1 LESKEG
7 RETMIIDYIIGWFI
21 DNSTEGEA
29 IKEKIK
35 DNYLSNGFIDSFGFL
50 ELIASCEEKYG
61 ISFSDDDF
69 ENDDI
74 FSIQGLAEIID
85 SKVGG

>member
-1 LESKEG
+1 MTIE
-7 RETMIIDYIIGWFI
+7 YIIGWFVEH
-21 DNSTEGEA
+21 STEGEA
-29 IKEKIK
+29 IKDKVK
-35 DNYLSNGFIDSFGFL
+35 DNYLTNGFIDSFGFL
-50 ELIASCEEKYG
+50 ELIASCEEEYG
-61 ISFSDDDF
+61 ISFSDNDF